1 MSFAL
6 GFATAFL
13 VLAALFALRVRR
25 WRRWRRGAYGA
36 SGMTRG
42 DARFATGGRW
52 MFRGL
57 FARLDTSPAQEKVL
71 VEEAAAVREALA
83 GLRAEWAAARG
94 ELADLLASVDLD
106 AARVDAVL
114 ASREAKLAEVRRR
127 AAGAVAR
134 FHGVLDDAQRRALAA
149 MVREGHV
156 LAPAHAHG
164 RRC

>member
-13 VLAALFALRVRR
+13 VLAVLFALRVRR
-25 WRRWRRGAYGA
+25 WRRWRRAAYGM
-36 SGMTRG
+36 SRG
-42 DARFATGGRW
+42 DARAAAGGRW

-57 FARLDTSPAQEKVL
+57 FSRLDTSPSQEKVL
-71 VEEAAAVREALA
+71 VEEAAAVREAFL
-83 GLRAEWAAARG
+83 GLRADWAAARG

-114 ASREAKLAEVRRR
+114 ASREARLAEVRRR
-127 AAGAVAR
+127 AAEALAR
-134 FHGVLDDAQRRALAA
+134 FHAVLDEGQRKALAA

-156 LAPAHAHG
+156 LAPARAHGHG